1 MPKNGTIK
9 FTDSEVTMPDEY
21 NKELCEERHENI
33 KEGFDRAFLKMGNI
47 SKTLN
52 RFLLLTIST
61 LIAVILNIVITFAN
75 NGR

>member
-1 MPKNGTIK
+1 MP
-9 FTDSEVTMPDEY
+9 EEY

-33 KEGFDRAFLKMGNI
+33 KEGFERAFTKMGSL

-61 LIAVILNIVITFAN
+61 LLAVLLNIALTYF
-75 NGR
+75 NGGK